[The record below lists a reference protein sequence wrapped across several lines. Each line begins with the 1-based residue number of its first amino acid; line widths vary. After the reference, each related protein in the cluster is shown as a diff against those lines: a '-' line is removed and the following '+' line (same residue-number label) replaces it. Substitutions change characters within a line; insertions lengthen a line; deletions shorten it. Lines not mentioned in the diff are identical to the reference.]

1 MLDELKPF
9 VEKFY
14 KDYDVSKYTAY
25 ISDLVKAWYVMAISI
40 GVAVVTAIIYLL
52 VLRCCAG
59 VMIWMSIIGIS
70 GGMLTPYAIYYLNKL
85 AALFTGF
92 F

>member
-40 GVAVVTAIIYLL
+40 AVAVVTA
-52 VLRCCAG
+52 VQTAR
-59 VMIWMSIIGIS
+59 S
-70 GGMLTPYAIYYLNKL
+70 L
-85 AALFTGF
+85 AAQQERRG
-92 F
+92 

>member
-25 ISDLVKAWYVMAISI
+25 IADLVKAWYVIAISV
-40 GVAVVTAIIYLL
+40 GVAVVAAIIYLL
-52 VLRCCAG
+52 ILRCCAG
-59 VMIWMSIIGIS
+59 VMIWMSILGILGAL
-70 GGMLTPYAIYYLNKL
+70 GGGGYWLYATKD
-85 AALFTGF
+85 
-92 F
+92 

>member
-1 MLDELKPF
+1 MDELKPF

-25 ISDLVKAWYVMAISI
+25 IADLAKAWYVMAISI
-40 GVAVVTAIIYLL
+40 GVAVVTSIIYLL

-59 VMIWMSIIGIS
+59 VMIWMSILGILGAL
-70 GGMLTPYAIYYLNKL
+70 GGGGYWLYVTKD
-85 AALFTGF
+85 
-92 F
+92 